1 MAKLGAASGLAS
13 MKSGEEDEIAK
24 LIAGRRAKAAAA
36 KPDSAKLA
44 REKNMEAIYANPKRL
59 DSMVKAN
66 QSSWTKHVMDIDAT
80 SKIIKKN

>member
-24 LIAGRRAKAAAA
+24 LIAGRRAKAAA

-44 REKNMEAIYANPKRL
+44 KEKDMEAIYSNKSRL
-59 DSMVKAN
+59 DSMVAAN
-66 QSSWTKHVMDIDAT
+66 RKQWVSHVKDLDAT
-80 SKIIKKN
+80 ARIEKKN